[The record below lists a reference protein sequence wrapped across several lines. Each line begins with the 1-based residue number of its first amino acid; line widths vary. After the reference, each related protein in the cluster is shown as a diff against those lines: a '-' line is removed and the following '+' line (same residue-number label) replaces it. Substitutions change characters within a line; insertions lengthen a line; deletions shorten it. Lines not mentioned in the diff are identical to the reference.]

1 MDIRHHKF
9 KPKPKFPVEWKLTG
23 KRREELKN
31 FRENA
36 ELRDQRRMLTGQ
48 LVDGIKQ
55 IEDAWAKS
63 PAQPAPLPEM
73 AMGGRGVKG
82 KGKRLAVKR

>member
-1 MDIRHHKF
+1 MTEARQA
-9 KPKPKFPVEWKLTG
+9 
-23 KRREELKN
+23 ELAK

-55 IEDAWAKS
+55 IEEAWAKG
-63 PAQPAPLPEM
+63 PAQPTALPEM
-73 AMGGRGVKG
+73 AVVGGKGAKG
-82 KGKRLAVKR
+82 KGKRVAIRRS

>member
-1 MDIRHHKF
+1 MRHHKF
-9 KPKPKFPVEWKLTG
+9 KPKPKFPSEWKMT
-23 KRREELKN
+23 KARREELVKI
-31 FRENA
+31 RENA

-55 IEDAWAKS
+55 IEEAWAKG
-63 PAQPAPLPEM
+63 PAQPAALPEM
-73 AMGGRGVKG
+73 AMAGRGAKG